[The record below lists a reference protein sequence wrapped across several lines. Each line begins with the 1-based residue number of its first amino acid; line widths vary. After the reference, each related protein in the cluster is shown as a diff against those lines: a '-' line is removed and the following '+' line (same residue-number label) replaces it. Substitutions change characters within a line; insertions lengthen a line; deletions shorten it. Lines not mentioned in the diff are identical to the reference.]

1 MSGRPSAMPASHA
14 DVLRRLY
21 RPRMSTWWWLR
32 KRSYLAF
39 MLRELSSMF
48 VAWAVVFL
56 LLLVRAMGQGPSGYR
71 DFLGWADTPWV
82 VVLNV
87 VTLAF
92 LVYHAIT
99 WFNLTPKAMVVRLRG
114 RRVPGRAV
122 AGSAY
127 AGWLVVSAFVA
138 WLLLRG

>member
-21 RPRMSTWWWLR
+21 RPRMSTWWRLR

-39 MLRELSSMF
+39 MLRELSSVF

-56 LLLVRAMGQGPSGYR
+56 LLLVRAMGRGPSAYR

-99 WFNLTPKAMVVRLRG
+99 WFNLTPKAARPWPRGGRVGVRRLAGRVGVRG
-114 RRVPGRAV
+114 LAV
-122 AGSAY
+122 AEG
-127 AGWLVVSAFVA
+127 LT
-138 WLLLRG
+138 